1 MSAVHPGAG
10 PPPPS
15 DERPADQS
23 VAEQGTDEVPAPGP
37 RGEDWRR
44 FHPLSPLLRGG
55 LFMVAVLGY
64 LLSQVMD
71 DILSAA
77 TGTSDRPGGP
87 DQEHDG
93 SGPDVEAWALDHPAL
108 LVLGLVLA
116 ILLVAGLGVAAW
128 WFTRY
133 RLGTTTIELRR
144 GAIFRQHRQIRYD
157 RIQAVSISRP
167 ILARLSGLAEV
178 KVESAGGAD
187 SNVRLAFLTHSDA
200 LALQDRLLGLAAD
213 AEQGSRRP
221 ADGIVGATAVAGV
234 ARTGGA
240 ADAGSPDGT
249 DGAGGTPER
258 PSGTPRLPPPATGGP
273 PLVDMPFGRLLAST
287 FLSPATLVVVVAL
300 PLAALFAG
308 LGVLGMLGGFFVPIL
323 FAAFNRIKHVLTW
336 SNLTLVRQGET
347 LRVAHGLTDVSTS
360 TIPVE
365 RVQAIQLTQPWLW
378 RWSGWWRLSVNVAGV
393 SLGGD
398 EITDAGVLVP
408 VGTDAEVL
416 ATLDALTPGIEVAGL
431 EGAMRGTLPAHR
443 YASPP
448 SARLLDPVTWRR
460 NGAVVDPE
468 VALLRRGW
476 PGRIVQI
483 VPHGRIQ
490 SMGLHQGPVQRR
502 LGLAQVHLVSTPG
515 AVLPV
520 TPHLRVADAE
530 RLYAQQGAAASAA
543 RGARGPDGG
552 CESGAAGLHLSGME
566 VHRAEGRT
574 S

>member
-1 MSAVHPGAG
+1 MSAAHPGAG
-10 PPPPS
+10 PPPPA
-15 DERPADQS
+15 DERPADQP

-108 LVLGLVLA
+108 LVVGLVLA
-116 ILLVAGLGVAAW
+116 ILLVAALGVAAW

-133 RLGTTTIELRR
+133 RLGASTIELRR

-213 AEQGSRRP
+213 AEQRSRP
-221 ADGIVGATAVAGV
+221 PSTGTAGAT
-234 ARTGGA
+234 
-240 ADAGSPDGT
+240 GT
-249 DGAGGTPER
+249 PGGTPER
-258 PSGTPRLPPPATGGP
+258 PSGTPGLPPPTSRP
-273 PLVDMPFGRLLAST
+273 PLVEMPFGRLLAST
-287 FLSPATLVVVVAL
+287 FLSPATLIVVVAV

-308 LGVLGMLGGFFVPIL
+308 LGVLGVVGGFFVPIL

-336 SNLTLVRQGET
+336 SNLTLVRQGDT
-347 LRVAHGLTDVSTS
+347 LRVAHGLTDISTS

-393 SLGGD
+393 KLGGD

-408 VGTDAEVL
+408 VGTDAEVR
-416 ATLDALTPGIEVAGL
+416 ATLDALTPGIEVEGL
-431 EGAMRGTLPAHR
+431 DGAMHGTLPAHR

-448 SARLLDPVTWRR
+448 AARLLDPVTWRR

-490 SMGLHQGPVQRR
+490 SMALHQGPVQRR
-502 LGLAQVHLVSTPG
+502 LGLAQVQLVSTPG
-515 AVLPV
+515 AVAPV

>member
-1 MSAVHPGAG
+1 MSAAHPGAG
-10 PPPPS
+10 PPPPA
-15 DERPADQS
+15 DERPADQP

-116 ILLVAGLGVAAW
+116 ILLAAGLGVAAW

-213 AEQGSRRP
+213 AEQRSRP
-221 ADGIVGATAVAGV
+221 PSTGTAGAT
-234 ARTGGA
+234 
-240 ADAGSPDGT
+240 GT
-249 DGAGGTPER
+249 PGGTPER
-258 PSGTPRLPPPATGGP
+258 PSGTPGLPPPTSRP
-273 PLVDMPFGRLLAST
+273 PLVEMPFGRLLAST
-287 FLSPATLVVVVAL
+287 FLSPATLIVVVAV

-308 LGVLGMLGGFFVPIL
+308 LGVLGVVGGFFVPIL

-336 SNLTLVRQGET
+336 SNLTLVRQGDT
-347 LRVAHGLTDVSTS
+347 LRVAHGLTDISTS

-365 RVQAIQLTQPWLW
+365 RVQAL
-378 RWSGWWRLSVNVAGV
+378 AGAKNHMLV
-393 SLGGD
+393 LP
-398 EITDAGVLVP
+398 DADL
-408 VGTDAEVL
+408 DMA
-416 ATLDALTPGIEVAGL
+416 ADALV
-431 EGAMRGTLPAHR
+431 
-443 YASPP
+443 
-448 SARLLDPVTWRR
+448 
-460 NGAVVDPE
+460 
-468 VALLRRGW
+468 
-476 PGRIVQI
+476 
-483 VPHGRIQ
+483 
-490 SMGLHQGPVQRR
+490 
-502 LGLAQVHLVSTPG
+502 
-515 AVLPV
+515 
-520 TPHLRVADAE
+520 
-530 RLYAQQGAAASAA
+530 SAA
-543 RGARGPDGG
+543 Y
-552 CESGAAGLHLSGME
+552 GAAGERCMALSVAVAVGDVVGQGTAAAAVMGQLRTALSGYLLAG
-566 VHRAEGRT
+566 HGPADALGLRIPGLRNTGRLAEGSRIETPTSIISTVAHGAFLDVGAFCNLKQLEVQDKSGGITDLSVGRGKKGRCGDVPAYRT
-574 S
+574 GTQLAGYRNSCAGVTHQTMSSAGCAASVRNSHPQWRGR